1 LSFVDVAVP
10 IPLAHALTYGVP
22 GALEAQVGV
31 GSRVLVELGRRRVV
45 GVVLARKEQGPAAG
59 VRIKN
64 LLDVVERDPVVPLEL
79 LRFLEEL
86 SRYYFAPVGEVLR
99 LALPG
104 IERDDAERLEGRGL
118 GGAVVGQ
125 VVGGRRVRFATATDR
140 VEEPGVLRGQS
151 LSVLYYLRANG
162 PTPVA
167 RLEERW
173 KSARAALRKL
183 VERGLASVDERE
195 RPRDPFFRE
204 AAERDEAPAPTDAQT
219 AAMAALDASLGRAEG
234 GAFLL
239 HGVTGSGKTEVY
251 LHAVASARARG
262 RGVLIMVP
270 EIALTPQLVAR
281 YRARFGDGLSVLHS
295 GLSGRD
301 RHGMWRSLRE
311 GGVSVAIGARSALF
325 APIPDLGLVVVD
337 EEHDPSFK
345 QEEGV
350 RYQARDM
357 ALLRARRAGA
367 TCVLGSAT
375 PSLES
380 EHLARTGKLERLALP
395 ARARREALLPQVL
408 TIDLRSTGPGPSGDR
423 RISLP
428 LHRRLAETLARGEQ
442 AILFLNRRGFAPSVV
457 CESCGVIA
465 MCKLC
470 SVALTFH
477 RGGGGRLRCHYC
489 DHEEAFRDACSSC
502 AKGKLTLEGAG
513 TERLEETVAQA
524 FPQARVARIDRDVAA
539 GARAEAV
546 FERLRRGEIDVLIGT
561 QMVAKGHDLPRVTL
575 VGVINADAALS
586 MPDFRAS
593 ERTFQLLVQVA
604 GRAGRADLKGS
615 VLLQTRDPSHPAI
628 ALAKEHDV
636 EGFADR
642 ELRLRAE
649 LGYPPFS
656 RLALVRVDA
665 PQEAPAREAVEALG
679 RIARHAADERPGDV
693 DVLGPAPAPLS
704 RLRGRYRF
712 RLLLK
717 ARSRPPLRAVLFA
730 LTEALPRVGRDV
742 RVVVDVDPVSM
753 L

>member
-1 LSFVDVAVP
+1 MSFVDVAVP
-10 IPLAHALTYGVP
+10 IPLAHALTYRVP

-31 GSRVLVELGRRRVV
+31 GSRVLVELGRRRVM
-45 GVVLARKEQGPAAG
+45 GVALARHGREPAEG
-59 VRIKN
+59 VRVKE
-64 LLDVVERDPVVPLEL
+64 LLDVVEREPVVPGEL
-79 LRFLEEL
+79 LRFVEEVA
-86 SRYYFAPVGEVLR
+86 RYYFAPVGEVLR

-104 IERDDAERLEGRGL
+104 VERGDAERLEGRGH
-118 GGAVVGQ
+118 GEAVAGQ
-125 VVGGRRVRFATATDR
+125 VVGGRRVRFAAPTER
-140 VEEPGVLRGQS
+140 VEEPGTLRGQA
-151 LSVLYYLRANG
+151 LFVLHYLRANG
-162 PTPVA
+162 PTPLA

-173 KSARAALRKL
+173 KSARAAVRKL
-183 VERGLASVDERE
+183 VERGLAQVDERE
-195 RPRDPFFRE
+195 LPRDPFFRE
-204 AAERDEAPAPTDAQT
+204 PAEPDRAPEPTGAQR
-219 AAMAALDASLGRAEG
+219 AAMAAIDGALGREGG

-251 LHAVASARARG
+251 LHAVATARARG
-262 RGVLIMVP
+262 RGVLILVP
-270 EIALTPQLVAR
+270 EIALTPQLVSR
-281 YRARFGDGLSVLHS
+281 YRARFGDGLAVLHS
-295 GLSGRD
+295 GLGDRD
-301 RHGMWRSLRE
+301 RHGMWRALRSGE
-311 GGVSVAIGARSALF
+311 VSVAIGARSALF

-380 EHLARTGKLERLALP
+380 EHLSRTGKLERLVLP
-395 ARARREALLPQVL
+395 ARARSEAVLPQVV
-408 TIDLRSTGPGPSGDR
+408 TIDLRTTGPGPSGDR

-428 LHRRLAETLARGEQ
+428 LHRRLAEVLARGEQ

-457 CESCGVIA
+457 CEACGSIA

-470 SVALTFH
+470 SVALTYH
-477 RGGGGRLRCHYC
+477 RGGRLRCHYC
-489 DHEEAFRDACSSC
+489 DHEEAHRDRCYACRSD
-502 AKGKLTLEGAG
+502 KLALEGAG
-513 TERLEETVAQA
+513 TERLEETVARA
-524 FPQARVARIDRDVAA
+524 FPGARVARIDRDVAA

-546 FERLRRGEIDVLIGT
+546 FERLRRREIDILIGT
-561 QMVAKGHDLPRVTL
+561 QMVAKGHDLPDVTL

-604 GRAGRADLKGS
+604 GRAGRAERKGT
-615 VLLQTRDPSHPAI
+615 VLLQTRDPSHAAV

-665 PQEAPAREAVEALG
+665 HEEAPACEAAEALA
-679 RIARHAADERPGDV
+679 RVARHAARARPGDV

-704 RLRGRYRF
+704 RLRGRYRY
-712 RLLLK
+712 RVLLK
-717 ARSRPPLRAVLFA
+717 ARARPPLRAVLFA
-730 LTEALPRVGRDV
+730 VAEALPRVGRQA
-742 RVVVDVDPVSM
+742 RVIVDVDPVSM

>member
-1 LSFVDVAVP
+1 MSFVDVAVP
-10 IPLAHALTYGVP
+10 IPLAHALTYRVP
-22 GALEAQVGV
+22 PGLEAQVAV
-31 GSRVLVELGRRRVV
+31 GSRVLVELGRRRVL
-45 GVVLARKEQGPAAG
+45 GVALSRHAREPAAG
-59 VRIKN
+59 VRIKD
-64 LLDVVERDPVVPLEL
+64 LLDVVERDPVVPGEL
-79 LRFLEEL
+79 VRFLEEL
-86 SRYYFAPVGEVLR
+86 ARYYFAPVGEVLR

-104 IERDDAERLEGRGL
+104 VERGDADRLEGRGH
-118 GGAVVGQ
+118 GEAVAGQ
-125 VVGGRRVRFATATDR
+125 VVGGRRVRFAAATDR
-140 VEEPGVLRGQS
+140 VEEPGVLRGQA

-162 PTPVA
+162 PTPLA
-167 RLEERW
+167 RLEEKW
-173 KSARAALRKL
+173 KSARAAVRKL
-183 VERGLASVDERE
+183 AERGLVAVDERE
-195 RPRDPFFRE
+195 LPRDPFFRE
-204 AAERDEAPAPTDAQT
+204 PVARDEAPAPTEAQDAAV
-219 AAMAALDASLGRAEG
+219 AAIDEAVGREG
-234 GAFLL
+234 GAAFLL

-251 LHAVASARARG
+251 LRAVEGARRRG
-262 RGVLIMVP
+262 RGVLILVP
-270 EIALTPQLVAR
+270 EIALTPQLVSR
-281 YRARFGDGLSVLHS
+281 YRARFGDGLAVLHS
-295 GLSGRD
+295 GLSERD
-301 RHGMWRSLRE
+301 RHGMWRSLRFGE
-311 GGVSVAIGARSALF
+311 VSVAIGARSALF

-357 ALLRARRAGA
+357 ALLRASRAGA

-380 EHLARTGKLERLALP
+380 EHLARTGKLGRLVLP
-395 ARARREALLPQVL
+395 ARARAEAVLPQVV
-408 TIDLRSTGPGPSGDR
+408 TVDLRSTGPGPSGDR

-457 CESCGVIA
+457 CEGCGAIA
-465 MCKLC
+465 MCHLC

-477 RGGGGRLRCHYC
+477 RGGSLRCHYC
-489 DHEEAFRDACSSC
+489 DHEEAQRKKCFSC
-502 AKGKLTLEGAG
+502 GSDKLTLEGAG
-513 TERLEETVAQA
+513 TERLEETVAKA
-524 FPQARVARIDRDVAA
+524 FPDARVARIDRDVAA

-546 FERLRRGEIDVLIGT
+546 FERLRRREIDILIGT
-561 QMVAKGHDLPRVTL
+561 QMVAKGHDLPDVTL

-604 GRAGRADLKGS
+604 GRAGRAERKGA
-615 VLLQTRDPSHPAI
+615 VLLQTRDPAHPAV
-628 ALAKEHDV
+628 ALAKDHDV

-649 LGYPPFS
+649 LGYPPFA

-665 PQEAPAREAVEALG
+665 PHEDPAREAAEALG
-679 RIARHAADERPGDV
+679 RVAQHAAESRPGDV
-693 DVLGPAPAPLS
+693 DVLGPAPAPIS

-730 LTEALPRVGRDV
+730 LTEAIPRVGRNV